1 MESHRSH
8 IDHLLV
14 NGKRLEI
21 AWHGASP
28 EDAPTLVFLHEGLG
42 CLGLWGDFPS
52 KLAAATGC
60 GALVYSRLG
69 YGKSDASILPRPI
82 RYMHDEG
89 LEVLPQLLEVAGIRD
104 CILIGHSDGG
114 SIAIIYAGGT
124 EAIPLRGLITEA
136 AHVFCE
142 DICLSA
148 VRHARE
154 MYLNGKLRR
163 KLGKHHGTNTDN
175 AFWGW
180 NDVWLH
186 PDFRNW
192 NIEEYLSGVKVPML
206 VIQGE
211 NDNQGTPAQVEA
223 ISRQVTTLVDA
234 VMLPDCGHAPHK
246 EQEAV
251 VFKAMMDYIAR
262 LLG

>member
-1 MESHRSH
+1 MDFQRSR
-8 IDHLLV
+8 INHLYI
-14 NGKRLEI
+14 NGKRLEM
-21 AWHGASP
+21 AWHGPPP

-42 CLGLWGDFPS
+42 CISTWGDFPS
-52 KLAAATGC
+52 ELAAATGC
-60 GALVYSRLG
+60 GAFVYSRLG
-69 YGKSDASILPRPI
+69 YGKSDAIILPRPI

-89 LEVLPQLLEVAGIRD
+89 LDVLPQILEVTGIRD

-124 EAIPLRGLITEA
+124 EVAPLRGVITEA

-142 DICLSA
+142 DICIQA
-148 VRHARE
+148 VHNARE
-154 MYLNGKLRR
+154 MYLNGALKRSLE
-163 KLGKHHGTNTDN
+163 KHHGGNTEN
-175 AFWGW
+175 VFWGW
-180 NDVWLH
+180 HDVWLL

-192 NIEEYLSGVKVPML
+192 NLEEYLSEVKIPML

-211 NDNQGTPAQVEA
+211 DDQHGSPAQAEA
-223 ISRQVTTLVDA
+223 ISRQVPA
-234 VMLPDCGHAPHK
+234 SGEAMMIPDCGHAPHK

-251 VFKAMMDYIAR
+251 VFNAMKTFISG

>member
-1 MESHRSH
+1 MDSHRSY

-21 AWHGASP
+21 DRHGASP

-142 DICLSA
+142 DICLRA
-148 VRHARE
+148 VRLARK
-154 MYLNGKLRR
+154 MYLNGVLRR
-163 KLGKHHGTNTDN
+163 KLKKHHGDNTDN

-180 NDVWLH
+180 SDAWRH